1 MPNNCLTFPKV
12 CKRSDGKYYIDFKL
26 NSKRYRL
33 FSGRLIA
40 SSLYPNSYPE
50 KKRMT
55 LTTKLAKEVYEY
67 VISNNYSLTKP
78 ISKIKLF
85 DKLIWTIKVSY

>member
-1 MPNNCLTFPKV
+1 
-12 CKRSDGKYYIDFKL
+12 
-26 NSKRYRL
+26 
-33 FSGRLIA
+33 
-40 SSLYPNSYPE
+40 
-50 KKRMT
+50 MT

-85 DKLIWTIKVSY
+85 DKLIDSKLSEPLSDYLTVGWVLCIGFVLEIRVFYIMYNPYFKSNRVNAY